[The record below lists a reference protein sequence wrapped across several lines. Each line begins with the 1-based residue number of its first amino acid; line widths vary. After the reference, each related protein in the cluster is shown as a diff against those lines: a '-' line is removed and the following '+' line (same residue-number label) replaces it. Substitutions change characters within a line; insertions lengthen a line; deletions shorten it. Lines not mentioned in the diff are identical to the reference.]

1 MEGPILH
8 EQSVTKGK
16 NRANMK
22 KYLIISVVAVV
33 LIGAGYMLQNGSDA
47 EAETTIGQVTRIE
60 QIARGD
66 LNLVVSA
73 NGVVQPINKVEIKS
87 KASGQIV
94 ELKFIEGQYVNKGE
108 LLLALDPRTTK
119 NDLEQARADLAVAEA
134 NLKQA
139 KNNNTRAKEL
149 YEKNLV
155 SVQEKDQANLEYVRA
170 QSQVVKARAATASAE
185 ERLADTRI
193 IAPISG
199 VILTKN
205 IELGMIISSGV
216 SNVGGGTLLGT
227 IADMNEVYVE
237 TNVDEVDIGKVREG
251 QEATVIADA
260 YPEDRFTGQVER
272 ISPLGKTQQNVTTF
286 NVITLVRNRD
296 DKLKAGMS
304 TSVDI
309 EIFNQRNV
317 VLVPNEALRD
327 PKSEQGLQIM
337 EANNLSI
344 PADTSEMASQ
354 GGRRRAFGESAGGD
368 MRARFQNMSDE
379 ERQKMREQFRQRLQN
394 MSAEERQQMAQRFG
408 GGRASGTDGE
418 NAFVRRRPVQRQDE
432 NEVRWRLVKSRDG
445 DEFRPK
451 LIKVGVSN
459 FDYSVVVEGLKEGDE
474 IEVTTISR
482 AKLASE
488 QFNQRMRGM
497 SPLGGM
503 SGGNAARQATGGGGR
518 R

>member
-354 GGRRRAFGESAGGD
+354 GG
-368 MRARFQNMSDE
+368 
-379 ERQKMREQFRQRLQN
+379 
-394 MSAEERQQMAQRFG
+394 
-408 GGRASGTDGE
+408 
-418 NAFVRRRPVQRQDE
+418 
-432 NEVRWRLVKSRDG
+432 
-445 DEFRPK
+445 
-451 LIKVGVSN
+451 
-459 FDYSVVVEGLKEGDE
+459 
-474 IEVTTISR
+474 
-482 AKLASE
+482 
-488 QFNQRMRGM
+488 
-497 SPLGGM
+497 
-503 SGGNAARQATGGGGR
+503 
-518 R
+518 